1 MSLICIRNS
10 ERLRSLG
17 RAPRHLCTHLVA
29 HLFVVRDSRH
39 RRVLDGDHSLAS
51 LPHFAPGFTDY
62 NMYFMALRMYTT
74 SDHSVRRVAAANN
87 HVPACGPNSPLATVS
102 GCRSLESCDW
112 GTTIIFVNQ
121 SLAFVGE
128 RARGSCST
136 TEPRRS
142 AVFDR
147 RVCVGGAG
155 RGWLA
160 LPGRPPP

>member
-87 HVPACGPNSPLATVS
+87 HVPAWTPTAVSPVAPTAS
-102 GCRSLESCDW
+102 RK
-112 GTTIIFVNQ
+112 NN
-121 SLAFVGE
+121 
-128 RARGSCST
+128 
-136 TEPRRS
+136 RRVS
-142 AVFDR
+142 AVI
-147 RVCVGGAG
+147 
-155 RGWLA
+155 
-160 LPGRPPP
+160 